1 MIPINYYREFVAELV
16 NYAKQAAQLNEDV
29 TIRLAVTEQQLI
41 NLLKD
46 QGGIVVAG
54 NIPGADITQTNS
66 WFQSDGECLLLVLE
80 KMPEDYQGTEQ
91 EFERYAV
98 LQRLMTEIV
107 RILTNADGFDRFCDK
122 GKMDYSRPL
131 VVEWEYNTYGGFNG
145 LSVTFRLKDGEV

>member
-80 KMPEDYQGTEQ
+80 KMPEDYQGMEQ

>member
-54 NIPGADITQTNS
+54 NIPGADITQANS
-66 WFQSDGECLLLVLE
+66 WYQSEGECLLLVLE
-80 KMPEDYQGTEQ
+80 KMPEDYQGMEQ